1 MPPIQM
7 RTVLSCYYLKQ
18 KEVGLSGDLTPPV
31 TYLVS
36 DGQADGPDGRKC
48 TVGSAGLS
56 LGSRC
61 SSSTGEVEF

>member
-1 MPPIQM
+1 M

-48 TVGSAGLS
+48 TVGSACLS